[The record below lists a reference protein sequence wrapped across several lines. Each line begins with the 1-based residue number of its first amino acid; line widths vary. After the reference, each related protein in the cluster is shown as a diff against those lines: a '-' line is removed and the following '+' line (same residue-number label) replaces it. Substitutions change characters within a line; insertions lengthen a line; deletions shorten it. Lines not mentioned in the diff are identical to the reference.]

1 MYVGCKIKLMHEEIF
16 TLVFVIALV
25 PMIHGV
31 LVNSSGGKVENVMN
45 SSSRFNMVTLEP
57 FDSGIAKK
65 APN

>member
-1 MYVGCKIKLMHEEIF
+1 MHEEIF
-16 TLVFVIALV
+16 TLVFIIVLV

-31 LVNSSGGKVENVMN
+31 LVNSSGGKVENIMN
-45 SSSRFNMVTLEP
+45 SSLRFNMVTLEP